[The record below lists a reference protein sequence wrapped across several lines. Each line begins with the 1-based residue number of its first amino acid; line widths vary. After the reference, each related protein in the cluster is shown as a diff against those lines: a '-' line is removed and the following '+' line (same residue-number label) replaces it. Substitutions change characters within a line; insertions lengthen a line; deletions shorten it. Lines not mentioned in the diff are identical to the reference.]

1 MLKINEQAPKFE
13 FTGPGGEKNNF
24 PADFKGKWLALIFL
38 RHLGCPLCMEKLNEL
53 NANFQ
58 KYQDQGLELCVV
70 VQSTEK
76 RVQDYIAK
84 KSIKFNMVPD
94 HGRTIYELYGVAKG
108 GLGAFL
114 APAVTVATI
123 RATLK
128 GNFHGPFEGDE
139 LQKPASFIIDPDGKL
154 AFLEYGKN
162 IADITK
168 EERLFEAFAQA
179 KARKGK

>member
-1 MLKINEQAPKFE
+1 MLNSGELAPKFE
-13 FTGPGGEKNNF
+13 FNGQDGKKINF

-38 RHLGCPLCMEKLNEL
+38 RHLGCPLCMEKINEL
-53 NANFQ
+53 ASNQQ
-58 KYQDQGLELCVV
+58 KYKDQGLEPLVV

-76 RVQDYIAK
+76 RVKDYAQK
-84 KSIKFNMVPD
+84 KGVKFSMIPD
-94 HGRTIYELYGVAKG
+94 HERRIYELYGVVKG

-114 APAVTVATI
+114 APAVTIATI

-154 AFLEYGKN
+154 AFLEYGRN

-168 EERLFEAFAQA
+168 ETKLFEAFAQVKA
-179 KARKGK
+179 KKGK

>member
-1 MLKINEQAPKFE
+1 MLNTGELAPKFE
-13 FTGPGGEKNNF
+13 FNSQDGKKINF

-38 RHLGCPLCMEKLNEL
+38 RHLGCPLCMEKINEL
-53 NANFQ
+53 ASNHQ
-58 KYQDQGLELCVV
+58 KYKDQGLELFVV

-76 RVQDYIAK
+76 RVKDYILK
-84 KSIKFNMVPD
+84 KGIKFNMIPD
-94 HGRTIYELYGVAKG
+94 HGRAIYDLYGVAKG
-108 GLGAFL
+108 GLAAFL

-139 LQKPASFIIDPDGKL
+139 LQKPASFIINPDGKL
-154 AFLEYGKN
+154 AFSEYGRN
-162 IADITK
+162 IADVTK
-168 EERLFEAFAQA
+168 EAKLFEAFAQV